1 MPKKDALVCLRE
13 TTNRVQKGLK
23 DFRKGALEWGPFDPA
38 QERAEYIP
46 VMNKLDWK
54 KLSTLAQS
62 LKKDR
67 QKTLADLEQ
76 SRKQILNLLPLL
88 DDLERV
94 APGLPPPLPKIAGWK
109 EQRKK
114 LAAALRKRGLT
125 PDKIETIL
133 KAEEKRDLRKAPQH
147 LRSMLDPAIDR
158 LEKARQ
164 RQVAS
169 VMGATHAD
177 VVAQFNGSYEKA
189 KLYKEAETK
198 AWCRTNYSMLLD
210 GEKAVWQLLRDG
222 KPEKAA
228 AEAAK
233 LRQKAE
239 TSLKAGA
246 ELAASVAA
254 RRRQSGAGASESIAA
269 LWVAEVMRGLLRA
282 IALGYVAESALS
294 WGNKMN
300 PTQEWIKAAQDLPF
314 EGYISPPGIPVS
326 QFKKRKTGKEYTI
339 AGFVAGVTIT
349 HRADKAISAVKI
361 ASDKETQITAA
372 LSHIKLDSGGM
383 VSGAIVRLTGTWTDS
398 IKWLPGGPALVV
410 NRLNYGD
417 LSKKGWRDWITCA
430 IRGAYSPIPHGLAA
444 IWSWE
449 PGVNGAGN
457 PLYYGVWYE
466 D

>member
-1 MPKKDALVCLRE
+1 M
-13 TTNRVQKGLK
+13 
-23 DFRKGALEWGPFDPA
+23 
-38 QERAEYIP
+38 
-46 VMNKLDWK
+46 
-54 KLSTLAQS
+54 
-62 LKKDR
+62 
-67 QKTLADLEQ
+67 
-76 SRKQILNLLPLL
+76 
-88 DDLERV
+88 
-94 APGLPPPLPKIAGWK
+94 PPPLPKIAGWK

-114 LAAALRKRGLT
+114 LAAALRKRGLA
-125 PDKIETIL
+125 PNKIEAIL
-133 KAEEKRDLRKAPQH
+133 KAEEKRDFRKAPQQ
-147 LRSMLDPAIDR
+147 LRAMLDPAIDR

-177 VVAQFNGSYEKA
+177 VVAQFNGSYKKA
-189 KLYKEAETK
+189 KLYKAAETK

-210 GEKAVWQLLRDG
+210 GEKAIWQPLRDG

-233 LRQKAE
+233 LRRKAE
-239 TSLKAGA
+239 PSLKAGA

-254 RRRQSGAGASESIAA
+254 RRRQSGAGASENIAA

-314 EGYISPPGIPVS
+314 EGYIPPQAIPVS

-339 AGFVAGVTIT
+339 AGYVAGVTIT

-383 VSGAIVRLTGTWTDS
+383 VPGAIVRLTGTWTDS

-430 IRGAYSPIPHGLAA
+430 IRGTYSPIPHGLAA